1 MTPRLQSDRPF
12 FDRLYTGTLRSLRDR
27 VRENGFCPTSF
38 GEENGVQTYPEC
50 HYPRDAA
57 EAAQVLADTG
67 ETEKA
72 LRILEFNLHHIP
84 SGQDYIPHVYDSSG
98 GVIHNNL
105 QTDTPAHS
113 ALALELLARGNIR
126 TETAERIAA
135 LYRSLDRLAGALWRK
150 HFRKEFQLLDS
161 GNFNEQGFGGTREP
175 LLDFFSNAAN
185 HAGFRALARIAE
197 KYGDDRAA
205 RKHDERAEMLAS
217 GIEAHLFDP
226 EENRYSAA
234 ITPGGERMK
243 LFNWLSIYPY
253 RFYAGRTDAW
263 ECAFE
268 RLWNETANDWHGLRI
283 PCCEPPHLS
292 LRTLGKVVAVLM
304 RYCAETGRRTK
315 LAELFSFIETTVR
328 RPADLWPEFWY
339 HHAPGPEDS
348 PYFRDLFA
356 HFSGIWVPFTED
368 PAGDHTVDSGNCE
381 QSAVFCNIFLN
392 YILGCRR
399 TENGGVLIAP
409 TLPAFH
415 HATLE
420 KRPLPDGGFLS
431 WELEQSAGQ
440 CKLTLRTHA
449 ANAGTDVELLLPVP
463 AGATDC
469 LLFHKQVPCPMERL
483 PLGEYDLCRITL
495 PAAKRSR
502 EFEEFELNYHH
513 NS

>member
-1 MTPRLQSDRPF
+1 MTPRMQSDRPF
-12 FDRLYTGTLRSLRDR
+12 FDRLYLGTLRSLRDR

-38 GEENGVQTYPEC
+38 GEENGIQTYPER

-113 ALALELLARGNIR
+113 ALALEILARGNLR
-126 TETAERIAA
+126 NEDAVRVVT
-135 LYRSLDRLAGALWRK
+135 LYHSLDHLADALWRK
-150 HFRKEFQLLDS
+150 HFRQEFQLLDS

-185 HAGFRALARIAE
+185 HAGFRALAGIAK
-197 KYGDDRAA
+197 KYDGDRAA

-217 GIEAHLFDP
+217 GIEAHLFAP

-381 QSAVFCNIFLN
+381 QCAVFCNIFLN

-409 TLPAFH
+409 SLPAFQ

-420 KRPLPDGGFLS
+420 KRPLPGGGFLS
-431 WELEQSAGQ
+431 WELEQTAGQ
-440 CKLTLRTHA
+440 CKLTLRTHT

-463 AGATDC
+463 AGATEC
-469 LLFHKQVPCPMERL
+469 LLFHNQVRKPIEQFPA
-483 PLGEYDLCRITL
+483 GENDLCRITFRL
-495 PAAKRSR
+495 EKGARA
-502 EFEEFELNYHH
+502 FEDFVLNFQPM
-513 NS
+513 S